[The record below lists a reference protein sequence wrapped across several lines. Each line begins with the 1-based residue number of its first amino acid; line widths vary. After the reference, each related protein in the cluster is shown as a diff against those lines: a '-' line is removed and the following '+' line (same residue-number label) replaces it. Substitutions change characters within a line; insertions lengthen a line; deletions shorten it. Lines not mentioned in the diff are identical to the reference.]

1 MTAVQPTS
9 WIEAAGWWSY
19 AVVFILTAAETSA
32 FVGLL
37 IPGET
42 AVLIA
47 SAIAGRGDLN
57 GPLLAAVVITGAVTG
72 DNLGYALGRR
82 CARQPRR
89 RPGRRF
95 SGGTRS
101 GRTSAFLRRHG
112 GAAVFTGKF
121 IGFVRTFLPYAAG
134 FSGMP
139 YRRYLVY
146 STAASVVWGTGS
158 VLLGYYAG
166 AAATRFVH
174 STGLVGAATLI
185 AVGVPALVVAKIL
198 ARRRSRGMPAAGSA
212 IVASGGPRRLVP
224 QGAAREYTPVQK
236 G

>member
-1 MTAVQPTS
+1 MQPNS
-9 WIEAAGWWSY
+9 LIEAAGWWSY
-19 AVVFILTAAETSA
+19 AVVFLLTAAETSA

-47 SAIAGRGDLN
+47 AAIAGRGDLN
-57 GPLLAAVVITGAVTG
+57 GPLLAVVVVAGAVTG
-72 DNLGYALGRR
+72 DHLGFALGRR
-82 CARQPRR
+82 CAR
-89 RPGRRF
+89 RPARGRGRAF

-121 IGFVRTFLPYAAG
+121 VGFVRTFLPYAAG

-139 YRRYLVY
+139 YRRYVLY

-166 AAATRFVH
+166 AAAIEFVH
-174 STGLVGAATLI
+174 STGLAGAGALA
-185 AVGVPALVVAKIL
+185 AVGVPALIVAKIL
-198 ARRRSRGMPAAGSA
+198 ARRRNRALPAASA
-212 IVASGGPRRLVP
+212 IVASGGPRRPAL
-224 QGAAREYTPVQK
+224 QGAAREFTPVQES
-236 G
+236 

>member
-1 MTAVQPTS
+1 MTAVQPNS
-9 WIEAAGWWSY
+9 LIEAAGWWSY
-19 AVVFILTAAETSA
+19 AVVFALTAAETSA

-47 SAIAGRGDLN
+47 AAIAGRGDLN
-57 GPLLAAVVITGAVTG
+57 GPLLAVVVVAGAMTG
-72 DNLGYALGRR
+72 DNLGFALGRR
-82 CARQPRR
+82 CARRPRR
-89 RPGRRF
+89 SRGRAFPG
-95 SGGTRS
+95 GARS

-121 IGFVRTFLPYAAG
+121 VGFVRTFLPYAAG

-139 YRRYLVY
+139 YRRYVLY

-166 AAATRFVH
+166 AAATGFVH
-174 STGLVGAATLI
+174 STGLAGAAALA
-185 AVGVPALVVAKIL
+185 AVGVPALIVGKAV
-198 ARRRSRGMPAAGSA
+198 ARRRSRTLPGESA
-212 IVASGGPRRLVP
+212 IVASGGPRRPVRH
-224 QGAAREYTPVQK
+224 AAAHDFTRVRES
-236 G
+236 